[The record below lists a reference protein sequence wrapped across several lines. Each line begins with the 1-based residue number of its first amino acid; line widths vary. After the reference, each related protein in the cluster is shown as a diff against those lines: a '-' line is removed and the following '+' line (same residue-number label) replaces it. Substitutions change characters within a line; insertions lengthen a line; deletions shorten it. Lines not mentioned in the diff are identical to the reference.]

1 MFSQAKPGKAGDA
14 LLMGG
19 LAVAGIGFA
28 APLVLLIAVVQLCA
42 P

>member
-1 MFSQAKPGKAGDA
+1 MFSQVKPGHTGDG
-14 LLMGG
+14 LLIGG
-19 LAVAGIGFA
+19 LAVAGVGFA